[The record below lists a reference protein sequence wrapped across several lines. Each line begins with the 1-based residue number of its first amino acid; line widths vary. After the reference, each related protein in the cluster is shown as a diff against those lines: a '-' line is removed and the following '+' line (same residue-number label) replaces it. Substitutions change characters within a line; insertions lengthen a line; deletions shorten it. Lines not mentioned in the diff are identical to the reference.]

1 VSNNIYH
8 PVTAEEL
15 EAALAEIS
23 QVSFERIRIER
34 VRERVYQAPVARDCW
49 LVCYSSIVDGE
60 ARGVGEDAIRF
71 VVFYRGQAG
80 TKDRVV
86 MKAKRVH
93 RITTWRKNLAAR
105 VESILKWIESMK
117 CSRCGSLM
125 MVRDGKFGAFAG
137 CVRYPD
143 CTNTRKP

>member
-1 VSNNIYH
+1 MKNNIYH
-8 PVTAEEL
+8 AVTAEEL
-15 EAALAEIS
+15 ESALSEIPN
-23 QVSFERIRIER
+23 VTFGRIRIER
-34 VRERVYQAPVARDCW
+34 VRERVYQTPVARNCW

-86 MKAKRVH
+86 VKAKRVH
-93 RITTWRKNLAAR
+93 RITTWRKNLSAR
-105 VESILKWIESMK
+105 VESMLKTIESIK
-117 CSRCGSLM
+117 CPRCGSLM
-125 MVRDGKFGAFAG
+125 TTRKGKFGSFSG

-143 CTNTRKP
+143 CTCTKQV